1 MEKSN
6 ITPIPILEYAQQH
19 STPEDKLL
27 YELYRATYLKILRPV
42 MLSGHIQGMFL
53 QWISMSMK
61 PKKILEIGTYTAYS
75 TICLAKGLQE
85 GGLLTTIDNNPE
97 IAYMQREFIEKAGMT
112 DKINLVLGDA
122 TDVLKELA
130 GQQFDLIFIDAD
142 KRRYPKYYEMCF
154 DLLTDDGTI
163 LADNVL
169 WDGKVVSDSK
179 DADTETLR
187 KFNKM
192 VTDDP
197 RVTNFLLPIRD
208 GLMMIRKN

>member
-53 QWISMSMK
+53 QWMSMSMK

-97 IAYMQREFIEKAGMT
+97 IAYMQREFIEKAGMA

-142 KRRYPKYYEMCF
+142 KQRYPKYYDMCF
-154 DLLTDDGTI
+154 DLLADDGTI

-179 DADTETLR
+179 DVDTETLR

-197 RVTNFLLPIRD
+197 RVTNLLLPIRD